1 MPKTKLGNETKDHV
15 AKKARVENIKCDMSA
30 RLAEEG
36 LKFYKEAVCHK
47 TESSEQG
54 SLKVVISV
62 YPYLQKTP
70 NFSRFYKKL
79 GPFYKK
85 LRCDKFG
92 N

>member
-1 MPKTKLGNETKDHV
+1 MARTKTMFPK
-15 AKKARVENIKCDMSA
+15 AKIF
-30 RLAEEG
+30 G
-36 LKFYKEAVCHK
+36 
-47 TESSEQG
+47 TSSQG

-62 YPYLQKTP
+62 YPYLQKTL

-85 LRCDKFG
+85 LRCDKLG